1 MFMPAFCIFILPYV
15 QHHIYFFYMQ
25 NQEIINR
32 IKVLTE
38 ELNRH
43 NYNYYVLDNPA
54 ISDYAFD
61 ILLKELEK
69 LEQQYPEYIAED
81 SPTRRVGGHI
91 SIRFENAAHKY
102 PMLSLGNTYS
112 KEELDEFDSR
122 IRRLTDESYVYVCE
136 PKYDGVAIGLR
147 YVKGKLVQALT
158 RGDGVRGDDV
168 TANVR
173 TIRSIP
179 LVVYGADLPEEF
191 EARGEVLMPH
201 KSFAELNRAKA
212 ENNEPLFAN
221 PRNAASGSLKLL
233 DSSLVARRNLDCF
246 VHGLLG
252 DDLPFHSHY
261 ENILKAKEWGFK
273 VSSLIRLCADI
284 KEVMDFTEELALQR
298 AALSYDIDGVVIKV
312 NQYDV
317 QSKLGFTSKFPRWAI
332 AYKYKAEQGITII
345 DDVHYQVGR
354 TGTVTP
360 VAVLQPVLVAGTV
373 IKRASL
379 YNADKMYELDLHYKD
394 TVFVEKGGE
403 IIPKIVMV
411 DFSKRHTT
419 SPLIEFATHCPQC
432 NTALERN
439 EGEAAWYCPNTTYC
453 PPQIQGKIEHFISRR
468 AMNIDGLGEG
478 RIEVLINNNLIRKA
492 SDLYSLQYDHL
503 LGLEKIIT
511 DEETGKEKKIS
522 FREKTVNNILQAIEN
537 SREVPFERVLFALG
551 IRFLGETGAK
561 KIARHFKTI
570 DNIRNSSFEELTAV
584 PEIGDRIAGSIKEY
598 FEDPENIATLEALR
612 QAGLNLSI
620 EEKET
625 SGNAF
630 QPLAGKSFVVSGVF
644 EKYSRNQIKELIEEL
659 GGQNVS
665 ALSAKTSYLLAGDK
679 MGPEKKKKAQQLNI
693 PVISEA
699 DFEQMIG

>member
-1 MFMPAFCIFILPYV
+1 ME
-15 QHHIYFFYMQ
+15 

-32 IKVLTE
+32 IQVLSK
-38 ELNRH
+38 ELNLH
-43 NYNYYVLDNPA
+43 NYNYYVLDNPT
-54 ISDYAFD
+54 ISDYEFD
-61 ILLKELEK
+61 VLLKELEK
-69 LEQQYPEYIAED
+69 LEQQYPDYIPED

-91 SIRFENAAHKY
+91 STRFESAAHKY

-122 IRRLTDESYVYVCE
+122 IRRLTDENFVYVCE

-147 YVKGKLVQALT
+147 YFKGKLVQALT

-173 TIRSIP
+173 TIRSVPI
-179 LVVYGADLPEEF
+179 VINGDDLPEEF
-191 EARGEVLMPH
+191 EARGEILMPH

-252 DDLPFHSHY
+252 DNLPFQSHY
-261 ENILKAKEWGFK
+261 ENILKAKQWGFK
-273 VSSLIRLCADI
+273 VSSLIRICTDMQ
-284 KEVMDFTEELALQR
+284 EVMSFTEELALQR

-312 NQYDV
+312 NQYDI
-317 QSKLGFTSKFPRWAI
+317 QARLGFTSKSPRWAI

-354 TGTVTP
+354 TGAVTP

-379 YNADKMYELDLHYKD
+379 YNADKMYELDLHYGD
-394 TVFVEKGGE
+394 TVFIEKGGE

-411 DFSKRHTT
+411 DFSKRNVIA
-419 SPLIEFATHCPQC
+419 PRIEFATHCPQC
-432 NTALERN
+432 STPLERN
-439 EGEAAWYCPNTTYC
+439 EGEAAWYCPNTAYC

-478 RIEVLINNNLIRKA
+478 RIEVLINNNLISKA
-492 SDLYSLQYDHL
+492 SDLYALQYEDL
-503 LGLEKIIT
+503 FGLEKIIT

-537 SREVPFERVLFALG
+537 SRAVPFERVLFALG

-561 KIARHFKTI
+561 KIARQLKNL
-570 DNIRNSSFEELTAV
+570 DNIRNSSREELTAV
-584 PEIGDRIAGSIKEY
+584 PEIGDRIAGSIIEF
-598 FEDPENIATLEALR
+598 FEDPENIATIESLQ
-612 QAGLNLSI
+612 QAGLNFSI
-620 EEKET
+620 EETET
-625 SGNAF
+625 SASTYR
-630 QPLAGKSFVVSGVF
+630 PLEGKSFVVSGVF
-644 EKYSRNQIKELIEEL
+644 EKYSRNQIKDLIEQL

-665 ALSAKTSYLLAGDK
+665 SLSAKTNYLLAGEK
-679 MGPEKKKKAQQLNI
+679 MGPEKKKKAEQLNI
-693 PVISEA
+693 PIISEE